1 MAQNVLYYEVK
12 LTNTQVK
19 NVNGP
24 KSDLKMPFLKRIL
37 KRIQMNKKRMDSQ
50 PQNVTKTLSVS
61 VAQSY
66 GNPKSSSLNG
76 KARAQNVE
84 SKT

>member
-1 MAQNVLYYEVK
+1 
-12 LTNTQVK
+12 
-19 NVNGP
+19 
-24 KSDLKMPFLKRIL
+24 
-37 KRIQMNKKRMDSQ
+37 MNKKRMDSQ

-84 SKT
+84 SKTWPKTYDFKTWF